1 MMRVGGSFTSALTS
15 FAGLGMA
22 LMLEEA
28 GITRVRLGW
37 TDTAE
42 PRLMISGEGVD
53 DLGIARI
60 VHAHATRSATDDSWL
75 EMSLEEKPWSSGTA
89 VFSPRIKEAQSDE
102 EWHYLQIR
110 RSQGIDQ
117 VIEESRRWLDL
128 DLLGALGEPAYWRFR
143 RNHPDPDQGA
153 SRWEMKTRNHGGEFV
168 GDRLRSLAGIVAG
181 RTVEGVLEGI
191 NGSSTVDEAY
201 RGKRSDESRT
211 ATGLARPRFTDS
223 ALAWCG
229 LWGLAAFPVVHRV
242 RFPSTTAGHVRTGR
256 RSEELVVPVLIGRYS
271 VERWL
276 TVIVSSQVLAAVGDD
291 LTVRRNARQWLT
303 RHGVRAV
310 LHFPLQMTDN
320 KFPERYLGDGRN
332 ELLTI

>member
-1 MMRVGGSFTSALTS
+1 MRVGGSFTSALTS

-28 GITRVRLGW
+28 GIARVRLGW
-37 TDTAE
+37 TDATE

-53 DLGIARI
+53 DLGIAKI
-60 VHAHATRSATDDSWL
+60 VHAHAARSATDDSWL

-117 VIEESRRWLDL
+117 VIEKSRQWLDL
-128 DLLGALGEPAYWRFR
+128 DFLGALGEPAYWRFR
-143 RNHPDPDQGA
+143 RNSPDPDQGA
-153 SRWEMKTRNHGGEFV
+153 SRWEMKTRNRGEEFV
-168 GDRLRSLAGIVAG
+168 GNRLRSLAGIVTG
-181 RTVEGVLEGI
+181 RTFEGVLEGI

-211 ATGLARPRFTDS
+211 ATGLTRPRFTDS

-271 VERWL
+271 VERWRAI
-276 TVIVSSQVLAAVGDD
+276 IVSSQVPAAVGDD

-310 LHFPLQMTDN
+310 LHFPVQMTDS
-320 KFPERYLGDGRN
+320 KAPERYLGDGRN
-332 ELLTI
+332 ELLITI

>member
-28 GITRVRLGW
+28 GIARVRLGW
-37 TDTAE
+37 TDATE

-60 VHAHATRSATDDSWL
+60 VHAHAARSATDDSRL

-168 GDRLRSLAGIVAG
+168 GDRLRSLARIVTG
-181 RTVEGVLEGI
+181 RIFERVLEGI
-191 NGSSTVDEAY
+191 NG
-201 RGKRSDESRT
+201 K
-211 ATGLARPRFTDS
+211 P
-223 ALAWCG
+223 
-229 LWGLAAFPVVHRV
+229 
-242 RFPSTTAGHVRTGR
+242 
-256 RSEELVVPVLIGRYS
+256 
-271 VERWL
+271 
-276 TVIVSSQVLAAVGDD
+276 
-291 LTVRRNARQWLT
+291 
-303 RHGVRAV
+303 
-310 LHFPLQMTDN
+310 
-320 KFPERYLGDGRN
+320 
-332 ELLTI
+332 

>member
-1 MMRVGGSFTSALTS
+1 MRVGGSFTSALTS

-28 GITRVRLGW
+28 GIARVRLGW

-75 EMSLEEKPWSSGTA
+75 EMSFEEKPWSSGTA

-168 GDRLRSLAGIVAG
+168 GDRLRSLARIVTG
-181 RTVEGVLEGI
+181 RIFERVLEGI
-191 NGSSTVDEAY
+191 NGNSTVDEAY

-211 ATGLARPRFTDS
+211 STGLTRPRFTDS

-242 RFPSTTAGHVRTGR
+242 RFPSATAGHVQTGR

-271 VERWL
+271 VERWRA
-276 TVIVSSQVLAAVGDD
+276 VIVSSQVLAAVGDD

-310 LHFPLQMTDN
+310 LHFPVQITDI
-320 KFPERYLGDGRN
+320 KVPERYLGDGQN

>member
-1 MMRVGGSFTSALTS
+1 MRVGGSFTSALTS

-28 GITRVRLGW
+28 GIARVRLGW

-42 PRLMISGEGVD
+42 PRLMISGEGVE

-75 EMSLEEKPWSSGTA
+75 EMSFEEKPWSSGTA

-168 GDRLRSLAGIVAG
+168 GDRLRSLARIVTG
-181 RTVEGVLEGI
+181 RIFERVLEGI
-191 NGSSTVDEAY
+191 NGNSTVDEAY

-211 ATGLARPRFTDS
+211 STGLTRPRFTDS

-242 RFPSTTAGHVRTGR
+242 RFPSATAGHVQTGR

-271 VERWL
+271 VERWRA
-276 TVIVSSQVLAAVGDD
+276 VIVSSQVLAAVGDD

-310 LHFPLQMTDN
+310 LHFPVQITDI
-320 KFPERYLGDGRN
+320 KVPERYLGDGQN

>member
-1 MMRVGGSFTSALTS
+1 MRVGGSFTSALTS

-153 SRWEMKTRNHGGEFV
+153 SRWEMKTRNHGGGSSSGIACALWPVLSPVEPSREFLRESTGAALSMRRTGASDPMSPELRRDSQDHDSPTRLWPGAV
-168 GDRLRSLAGIVAG
+168 CGDSPLSRSFTGCDSRPRPQATSGRAAGQRSLSYRCLSGATPWSAGA
-181 RTVEGVLEGI
+181 LL
-191 NGSSTVDEAY
+191 SS
-201 RGKRSDESRT
+201 
-211 ATGLARPRFTDS
+211 RPRCWPPW
-223 ALAWCG
+223 A
-229 LWGLAAFPVVHRV
+229 
-242 RFPSTTAGHVRTGR
+242 
-256 RSEELVVPVLIGRYS
+256 
-271 VERWL
+271 
-276 TVIVSSQVLAAVGDD
+276 
-291 LTVRRNARQWLT
+291 
-303 RHGVRAV
+303 
-310 LHFPLQMTDN
+310 
-320 KFPERYLGDGRN
+320 
-332 ELLTI
+332 TI

>member
-1 MMRVGGSFTSALTS
+1 MRVGGSFTSALTS

-28 GITRVRLGW
+28 GIARVRLGW

-75 EMSLEEKPWSSGTA
+75 EMSFEEKPWSSGTA

-168 GDRLRSLAGIVAG
+168 GDRLRSLARIVTG
-181 RTVEGVLEGI
+181 RIFERVLEGI
-191 NGSSTVDEAY
+191 NGNSTVDEAY

-211 ATGLARPRFTDS
+211 STGLTRPRFTDS

-242 RFPSTTAGHVRTGR
+242 RFPSATAGHVQTGR

-271 VERWL
+271 VERWRA
-276 TVIVSSQVLAAVGDD
+276 VIVSSQVLAAVGAD

-310 LHFPLQMTDN
+310 LHFPVQITDI
-320 KFPERYLGDGRN
+320 KVPERYLGDGQN

>member
-1 MMRVGGSFTSALTS
+1 MRVGGSFTSALTS

-28 GITRVRLGW
+28 GIARVRLGW

-60 VHAHATRSATDDSWL
+60 VHTHAARSATDDSWL

-168 GDRLRSLAGIVAG
+168 GDRLRSLARIVTG
-181 RTVEGVLEGI
+181 RIFERVLEGI
-191 NGSSTVDEAY
+191 NGNSTVDEAY

-211 ATGLARPRFTDS
+211 STGLTRPRFTDS

-242 RFPSTTAGHVRTGR
+242 RFPSATAGHVQTGR

-310 LHFPLQMTDN
+310 LHFPVQMTDSKN
-320 KFPERYLGDGRN
+320 PERYLGDGRN

>member
-1 MMRVGGSFTSALTS
+1 M
-15 FAGLGMA
+15 
-22 LMLEEA
+22 
-28 GITRVRLGW
+28 
-37 TDTAE
+37 
-42 PRLMISGEGVD
+42 
-53 DLGIARI
+53 
-60 VHAHATRSATDDSWL
+60 
-75 EMSLEEKPWSSGTA
+75 
-89 VFSPRIKEAQSDE
+89 
-102 EWHYLQIR
+102 
-110 RSQGIDQ
+110 
-117 VIEESRRWLDL
+117 IEESRRWLDL

-271 VERWL
+271 VERWRA
-276 TVIVSSQVLAAVGDD
+276 VIVSSQVLAAVGDD

>member
-1 MMRVGGSFTSALTS
+1 MRVGGSFTSALTS

-28 GITRVRLGW
+28 GIARVRLGW

-75 EMSLEEKPWSSGTA
+75 EMSFEEKPWSSGTA

-168 GDRLRSLAGIVAG
+168 GDRLRSLARIVTG
-181 RTVEGVLEGI
+181 RIFERVLEGI
-191 NGSSTVDEAY
+191 NGNSTVDEAY

-211 ATGLARPRFTDS
+211 STGLTRPRFTDS

-242 RFPSTTAGHVRTGR
+242 RFPSATAGHVQTGR

-271 VERWL
+271 VERWRA
-276 TVIVSSQVLAAVGDD
+276 VIVSSQALAAVGDD

-310 LHFPLQMTDN
+310 LHFPVQITDI
-320 KFPERYLGDGRN
+320 KVPERYLGDGQN